1 MYLIIYVFIHPFACA
16 ILGVC
21 GSSIRDSL
29 NSWVPFFFFS
39 MKFFCFD
46 YIARVYLA
54 QPKLSKETTQM
65 SGKSQV
71 PQLE

>member
-1 MYLIIYVFIHPFACA
+1 
-16 ILGVC
+16 
-21 GSSIRDSL
+21 
-29 NSWVPFFFFS
+29 

-71 PQLE
+71 TQLRGLTKKSHVVENKEGYKETYTTDYRMDYRITHGKC